1 MKPMHRT
8 PEVKQQMKSNKNI
21 YPTAAGPNSNYSIH
35 IWSSM
40 LKTLA
45 LTVLAGTLVACASGL
60 ASQGGPRI
68 AQDRGKITGRALLIG
83 DQAETTGY
91 GLYSY
96 VLFESPPTPETK
108 SIYLAI
114 ISAYVKEVSDLG
126 GLETKHR
133 KESLNA
139 MFIPVTGESTDS
151 TVPQRPEDILQRYNY
166 TRAQAILG
174 QFSNAP
180 RNDGPYLVSS
190 LAPVS
195 SGSKPSLSMYQDL
208 SVVRQVASQDGQVKM
223 AYEWML
229 DFVDRVSNP
238 QSTAWNRDTLVK
250 FGDEVRDARRLSFKR
265 YGVSADKLDL
275 KRYIVFPMDTNA
287 ERMLPFPTWKTMVSG
302 SRPNPIMLLDQ
313 S

>member
-1 MKPMHRT
+1 
-8 PEVKQQMKSNKNI
+8 MKSIKSWLSI
-21 YPTAAGPNSNYSIH
+21 SPTDDGTSFVGSSS
-35 IWSSM
+35 IWSQV
-40 LKTLA
+40 LRTF
-45 LTVLAGTLVACASGL
+45 VLAVLTSTLVACGSGL

-83 DQAETTGY
+83 DQAETAGY

-108 SIYLAI
+108 PIYLAI
-114 ISAYVKEVSDLG
+114 ISAYVKEVPDLG

-151 TVPQRPEDILQRYNY
+151 TVPQGPEDILQHYNY
-166 TRAQAILG
+166 TRAQAILS

-195 SGSKPSLSMYQDL
+195 SGITPSLSMYQDL
-208 SVVRQVASQDGQVKM
+208 SVVRQVASQDNQVKM
-223 AYEWML
+223 AYEWVL

-250 FGDEVRDARRLSFKR
+250 FGDEVREARRLSFKR
-265 YGVSADKLDL
+265 YGVSANPSQ
-275 KRYIVFPMDTNA
+275 IVFPIGDNRADRTLFLLSWNTGVDEGNA
-287 ERMLPFPTWKTMVSG
+287 NQIKMLEK
-302 SRPNPIMLLDQ
+302 
-313 S
+313 